1 VNLENIQIVEA
12 QDTPRYF
19 PSVDA
24 SVDYLAI
31 ALAGE
36 VGEACNVVKK
46 WLRGDFETNEFREFL
61 YQELPDVLIYL
72 VLLAEAAGFSLQDAY
87 VDKKEYNNVRYGNNS
102 TAK

>member
-1 VNLENIQIVEA
+1 MNLENIQIVEA